1 MAHVYGSKNSIGC
14 LYLLSSVFGTL
25 SHFWFVSVCSRL
37 AGPVGMQ
44 RLQSL
49 SLAWERWSYRS
60 TPSDP
65 ALCNHGNSDSGPTLA
80 TASIQPAL
88 PSFHPGTGLLFPA
101 MIILKW
107 W

>member
-49 SLAWERWSYRS
+49 SLVWERWSYRS
-60 TPSDP
+60 TPPDP

-80 TASIQPAL
+80 QQAFDLLCHLSTPGPAFCFQL
-88 PSFHPGTGLLFPA
+88 
-101 MIILKW
+101 
-107 W
+107 